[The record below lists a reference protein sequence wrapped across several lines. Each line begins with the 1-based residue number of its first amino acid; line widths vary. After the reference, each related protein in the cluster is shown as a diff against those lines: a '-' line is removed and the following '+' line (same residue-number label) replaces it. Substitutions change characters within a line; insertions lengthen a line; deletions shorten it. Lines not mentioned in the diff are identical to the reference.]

1 MGMEQAFHIVEPF
14 KGGVMSKSELATGT
28 QAVDRASALLV
39 NILESK
45 APLPLMVLSKTHGL
59 PKSTA
64 SRILS
69 ALERQGLVTRDNS
82 SGAFLAG
89 HILTAF
95 AREQNQDSILIT
107 RMRSVLEKLSQ
118 KTGETANLAIPG
130 NGYISLIDQADGQ
143 FLLGTTNWIGKPVP
157 YHASALGK
165 ILLAYSA
172 VTIPSGRLQRLT
184 DKTITSRVK
193 LLEELEQ
200 VRKVGYAIIN
210 DELEIG
216 LVAVAGPIRELD
228 GRVIGAISISG
239 PTSRLTLKTLREI
252 GELIL
257 YEIESVQNKSLLD
270 KTQKQ
275 RKVGAA

>member
-1 MGMEQAFHIVEPF
+1 
-14 KGGVMSKSELATGT
+14 MSKSELATGT

-39 NILESK
+39 NILESTT
-45 APLPLMVLSKTHGL
+45 PLSLGVLTKTHGL

-69 ALERQGLVTRDNS
+69 ALERQGLVMRDR

-89 HILTAF
+89 QILTAF
-95 AREQNQDSILIT
+95 AREQNQDSVLVT

-130 NGYISLIDQADGQ
+130 NGYISLIDQVDGQ
-143 FLLGTTNWIGKPVP
+143 YLLGATNWIGKHVP

-200 VRKVGYAIIN
+200 VRKVGYAIID

-252 GELIL
+252 GELIV
-257 YEIESVQNKSLLD
+257 YEIENIQNKSLLD
-270 KTQKQ
+270 KTQRK